1 MLQHS
6 QEEWFVQREYNCL
19 VRWYHDVYHAADTQ
33 CENVGDLR
41 RCYEMHDRTNSGWP
55 SALPTAHC
63 GRRRDGMMC
72 PAKYIAFPIDQ
83 IWPDEAYLV
92 IGWLPIPDWI
102 ALILF
107 LTSKNK
113 WVIASSIVGSSWMN
127 NHFMLFVRNI
137 YFTQFSFLLL
147 HLCQWWKLKK
157 LFYWVPF

>member
-1 MLQHS
+1 MCWRNHCWKTIRRLWMLQHS

-107 LTSKNK
+107 SHQRIN
-113 WVIASSIVGSSWMN
+113 GSQR
-127 NHFMLFVRNI
+127 LA
-137 YFTQFSFLLL
+137 
-147 HLCQWWKLKK
+147 
-157 LFYWVPF
+157 